1 MKIVLDKEWLMSKQ
15 SIKNRYKFLSLLK
28 ENTDKNHTITQLGLR
43 KLLEARAND
52 INMLL
57 AKNEKILI
65 LANRNSIISTYC

>member
-15 SIKNRYKFLSLLK
+15 SIKNTYKFLSLLK

-52 INMLL
+52 INTLL